1 MLPLA
6 IAGAKYNTNNS
17 CKIYFLLAKVT
28 RYMLQM
34 IFDKQQPI
42 VELHNLVTIM
52 QLLMNFSVCKKNNG
66 ITCFFYPFPRP

>member
-1 MLPLA
+1 
-6 IAGAKYNTNNS
+6 
-17 CKIYFLLAKVT
+17 
-28 RYMLQM
+28 M